1 MSILE
6 NLGELFGGEKKNGD
20 VAGVT
25 GFKPEEN
32 IKGIEVKKATQE
44 ELAEAERKLTQK
56 LAGKMSPEDVKWD
69 VDKAA

>member
-6 NLGELFGGEKKNGD
+6 NLGELFGHDKKSGEIK
-20 VAGVT
+20 GVT

-32 IKGIEVKKATQE
+32 TRGIKVEEATPE
-44 ELAEAERKLTQK
+44 ELAEAEKKLTQR
-56 LAGKMSPEDVKWD
+56 LAGETNPENVKWD